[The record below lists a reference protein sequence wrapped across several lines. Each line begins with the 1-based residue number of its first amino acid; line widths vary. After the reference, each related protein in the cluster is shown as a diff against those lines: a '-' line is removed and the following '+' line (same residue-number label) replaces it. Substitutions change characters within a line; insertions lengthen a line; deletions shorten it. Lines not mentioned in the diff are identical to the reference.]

1 VYPWFTIPPPL
12 PGIGRRSP
20 QRLTLELNQDYLLSS
35 EPQAL
40 LLLCFLGSHN
50 LSNCITGSPIP
61 EATFFLGTSSL
72 DRSGAFARVHTAQ

>member
-40 LLLCFLGSHN
+40 FCCRFSSFRLQGAQ
-50 LSNCITGSPIP
+50 LSG
-61 EATFFLGTSSL
+61 LSSL
-72 DRSGAFARVHTAQ
+72 PSSNITKDSHLPHNALPSTK

>member
-1 VYPWFTIPPPL
+1 VVYHPTTIAW
-12 PGIGRRSP
+12 RCHRSP

-61 EATFFLGTSSL
+61 EAICFAGNATL
-72 DRSGAFARVHTAQ
+72 DCRIAFAWAHTA